1 MRGGTPR
8 DWAAA
13 SRAAWISEGAVAGA
27 RPLAA
32 LEAAEGAVGSS
43 FFTAGG
49 GAPLGTAA
57 RLAPAE
63 AAWLV
68 SPAAAGEELKAGGAG
83 EPRLSSAAAEACR
96 GIGGP
101 VTCCEGGGAG
111 VAVGPARARLAPAA
125 PACISAGVASGA
137 VRFAPA
143 AAPGMAP
150 GMAEYAPGCV
160 PGAAEGP
167 APTAP

>member
-1 MRGGTPR
+1 M
-8 DWAAA
+8 
-13 SRAAWISEGAVAGA
+13 ISEGA

-32 LEAAEGAVGSS
+32 LEAAEGAAGSPL
-43 FFTAGG
+43 FTAGG
-49 GAPLGTAA
+49 GAPLGMAA

-63 AAWLV
+63 AAWLG
-68 SPAAAGEELKAGGAG
+68 SPAAAGEEVKAGGAG
-83 EPRLSSAAAEACR
+83 EPRLSSVAAEACR
-96 GIGGP
+96 SIGGP

-111 VAVGPARARLAPAA
+111 VAVGPARARLAAAA
-125 PACISAGVASGA
+125 PACISTGVASSA
-137 VRFAPA
+137 LRFAPA
-143 AAPGMAP
+143 AAH